1 MSNVVTPAEFQQADA
16 EEILT
21 VSQKVSKFAESFSL
35 ADAPKEITHL
45 AKLHVLD
52 SIGIG
57 LASST
62 KDYGHKAASAG
73 LDLGGEGDF
82 PIIGLAHRLPVRD
95 AIMVNGVLIHGLD
108 FDDTHTTGVIHIS
121 ASTVPT
127 ALMLAM
133 ANAKSGYEAL
143 EAYLVGVETGTRVAK
158 ATAGGIHANGFHT
171 TGIVG
176 AYGCAMVAGKLSD
189 LTVDQYTNA
198 QGLVVSFGGPT
209 RAYHANGA
217 WAKRMHT
224 GIAAVNGVNAAM
236 WARHGFTGPDTVYEY
251 DQGLYGCYAHGQE
264 VDLDVVTAGYGEEW
278 EMTNVAYKPYPA
290 CHWLHA
296 FIESGIRLREEHGLT
311 PDQIESIIVLAHPN
325 QGAVCAPEEAKR
337 RPQSSYQAQFSV
349 HFATAAAICR
359 GKFTLAEIEPETYS
373 DPAVLEL
380 CDKIHYETTTETLY
394 PDYFSGTVIVRTKD
408 GRELKHAQ
416 KHNLGTDEHP
426 ITEEQVQDKFMSNA
440 TRAVSTARAEEIRSL
455 ILGIEDQPDLDEFD
469 AAISLS

>member
-1 MSNVVTPAEFQQADA
+1 MSNVVTPAEFQQAA
-16 EEILT
+16 EEEKMT
-21 VSQKVSKFAESFSL
+21 VSQKVGQFAESFSL
-35 ADAPKEITHL
+35 NNVPKEIVQL

-127 ALMLAM
+127 ALMMAM
-133 ANAKSGYEAL
+133 ANAKSGHEAL
-143 EAYLVGVETGTRVAK
+143 EAYLLGVETGTRVAK
-158 ATAGGIHANGFHT
+158 ASAGGIHANGFHT
-171 TGIVG
+171 TGIIG
-176 AYGCAMVAGKLSD
+176 AYGCAIVAGKLSD
-189 LTVDQYTNA
+189 LTVEQYTNA
-198 QGLVVSFGGPT
+198 QGLVASFGGPT

-224 GIAAVNGVNAAM
+224 GIAAVNGVNAAT

-251 DQGLYGCYAHGQE
+251 DQGLYGTYAHGQE
-264 VDLDVVTAGYGEEW
+264 IDLNVLTEGLGETW
-278 EMTNVAYKPYPA
+278 ELCNVAYKPFPA

-296 FIESGIRLREEHGLT
+296 FIESGIRLRKDHNLK
-311 PDQIESIIVLAHPN
+311 PDEIESIIVLAHPN
-325 QGAVCAPEEAKR
+325 QGAVCAPEGSKR

-349 HFATAAAICR
+349 HFTTAAALCR
-359 GKFTLAEIEPETYS
+359 GQFTLAEIEPETYG
-373 DPAVLEL
+373 DPEVLAV

-416 KHNLGTDEHP
+416 QHNLGTDEHP
-426 ITEEQVQDKFMSNA
+426 ITVDQVEEKYMSNA
-440 TRAVSTARAEEIRSL
+440 TKAVSTARAEEIRTL
-455 ILGIEDQPDLDEFD
+455 VLALDEQPDLEDFD
-469 AAISLS
+469 SAISLS